1 MACRCI
7 RGFTPKVCPL
17 CRQPFTK
24 GRKLHVDA
32 VENNKSVPSVID
44 AQSRMLLE
52 HIALVSSEASTTED
66 VSAVVTEVNDWMAVH
81 SDSDDPNSVSNYW
94 SRPTCLILKCQFYF
108 DVQYKPLRLALD
120 ALCRYRSYL
129 HSDSDLATSRAV
141 ENSLRVQ
148 LLEEREAASKLYNK
162 LQTLR
167 IENGRLL
174 SGLKNAQR
182 KETSSRVS
190 LDMPNSPELFP
201 SAQTSLISPHHLND
215 TALFSGRVHTDRGT
229 FMTDYGE
236 VDCIVDERKRGR
248 GYQYLVHWVG
258 EGRANDLWLPRAEL
272 EDCDALHKWLAS
284 KGRI

>member
-1 MACRCI
+1 MEDYNCDDLSQSPHAIDCGHIFCRTCI

-32 VENNKSVPSVID
+32 VESNKSVPSVID
-44 AQSRMLLE
+44 AQFRMLLE

-81 SDSDDPNSVSNYW
+81 SDSDDPNS
-94 SRPTCLILKCQFYF
+94 
-108 DVQYKPLRLALD
+108 YKPLRLALD

-182 KETSSRVS
+182 KERSLRVS